1 MTFVK
6 AASKKDLE
14 PGILGVKLNG
24 KDVLI
29 VISNGKYYALGNAC
43 THRGCKLSDGMVK
56 EGSIKCPC
64 HGSVF
69 DVKTGKLINGPA
81 KEPEP
86 SFKVKVKGDQILV
99 NI

>member
-1 MTFVK
+1 MAFVK

-14 PGILGVKLNG
+14 SGILGVKLNG

-29 VISNGKYYALGNAC
+29 VNLNGKYYALGNIC
-43 THRGCKLSDGMVK
+43 THKGCKLSDGMIK
-56 EGSIKCPC
+56 EGSVKCPC

-69 DVKTGKLINGPA
+69 DVKIGKVINGPA
-81 KEPEP
+81 KESEP
-86 SFKVKVKGDQILV
+86 SFEVKVKGDQILV